1 MFAVGCFFMINFVSG
16 IDKNDKTLHNLC
28 RVICAV
34 LSVIVLIYSSFSI
47 PPVDSVA
54 SASDFFIL
62 KPFYSKQTVSS
73 RDMLS
78 DLEREMFDGIVNA
91 APGTELFTFDNV
103 DGEPI
108 TAKDFIEFESLDRLF
123 FAILKD
129 CPGYFWIEGM
139 RISQIPAE
147 ATDDEIVT
155 LKLEIPIEPEVKS
168 TLSET
173 ISELQKA
180 VSSENFDQCSTRY
193 ELLLAIHD
201 FICDKISYDS
211 SLESDECVSNAVNDR
226 IHNVV
231 GALCDGRAACQG
243 YAKAFKFFCDL
254 YKVPCVTVSNEN
266 HMWNAVL
273 MDDGNWYYIDL
284 FSDDI
289 ADEITYGCFLAGMFS
304 EDPTSEDF
312 YEFYQTRVALD
323 DGVTPIIEFAEAYYV
338 PSASTGIFT
347 TASCVVD
354 SENKQ
359 IKISFS
365 DKTEPIYCNGIAAKS
380 APTATGDK
388 ILFGKTEYTC
398 TLFGDVNSDGEC
410 DTNDFSI
417 IVNKALSED
426 NFVNPN
432 SLSDKAMDYDC
443 DGVIDV
449 HDCSSLERISSGHY
463 VELRN

>member
-1 MFAVGCFFMINFVSG
+1 MINFVSEIG
-16 IDKNDKTLHNLC
+16 KSDKALRNLC
-28 RVICAV
+28 RAACAV
-34 LSVIVLIYSSFSI
+34 LSAIMLVLSSFSNTR
-47 PPVDSVA
+47 VDSVA
-54 SASDFFIL
+54 SASDFFIF
-62 KPFYSKQTVSS
+62 KPFYSKQTASS

-78 DLEREMFDGIVNA
+78 DLEREMFDEIVNA
-91 APGTELFTFDNV
+91 TPGTELFTFDNV

-108 TAKDFIEFESLDRLF
+108 TANDFIELESLDRLF

-129 CPGYFWIEGM
+129 CPGCFWIEGM

-147 ATDDEIVT
+147 ATGDEIVT
-155 LKLEIPIEPEVKS
+155 LKLEMPIEPEVKS

-180 VSSENFDQCSTRY
+180 VLNENFDHCSTRY
-193 ELLLAIHD
+193 ELLLAFHD
-201 FICDKISYDS
+201 FICNKISYDS

-231 GALCDGRAACQG
+231 GAMCDGRAACQG
-243 YAKAFKFFCDL
+243 YAKAFKLFCDL
-254 YKVPCVTVSNEN
+254 HKVPCVTISNEN

-273 MDDGNWYYIDL
+273 MDDGNWYYVDL

-304 EDPTSEDF
+304 EDPSSEDF
-312 YEFYQTRVALD
+312 LEFYQTHVAFD
-323 DGVTPIIEFAEAYYV
+323 DGVTPTIEFAEDYYL
-338 PSASTGIFT
+338 PSSSTGIFT
-347 TASCVVD
+347 TASCESD
-354 SENKQ
+354 SEKKQ

-365 DKTEPIYCNGIAAKS
+365 DKAEPIYCNGIAAKS
-380 APTATGDK
+380 SPTATGDK
-388 ILFGKTEYTC
+388 ILFGKNEYTC
-398 TLFGDVNSDGEC
+398 ILFGDANSDGEC
-410 DTNDFSI
+410 DANDFSI

-426 NFVNPN
+426 NFVNPD

-449 HDCSSLERISSGHY
+449 IDCSSLERISSGHY
-463 VELRN
+463 VELMN